1 MPETVGQYLNEC
13 AKSNTSV
20 GKPKTKIHDL
30 VAKEN
35 LELVQRWNQSRPRFF
50 ILILT
55 RAEAGSFL
63 GASAPFILSA
73 CSEEKFVWLG
83 EQTLI

>member
-35 LELVQRWNQSRPRFF
+35 LELVQRWFF

-55 RAEAGSFL
+55 WTEAGSFL
-63 GASAPFILSA
+63 GASAPFLPSA

-83 EQTLI
+83 EQTFI